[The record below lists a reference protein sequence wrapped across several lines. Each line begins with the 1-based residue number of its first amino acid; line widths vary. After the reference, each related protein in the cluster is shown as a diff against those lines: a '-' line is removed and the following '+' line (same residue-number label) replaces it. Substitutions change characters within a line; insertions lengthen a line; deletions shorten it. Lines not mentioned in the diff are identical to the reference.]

1 MIKNHEILTKRNRRW
16 GPSWSD
22 ISQQVKDCI
31 WKLKS
36 IRVLILFVTW
46 IQNLMRKQNLFCC
59 FSQQYIS
66 VKHKTR
72 LSHPPKPRI
81 RIKHRIRYSLALI
94 NNWIRIWE
102 IVQKNLII
110 DFILNIYVLL
120 YLLKNV
126 KFIIRQFYFR
136 ILLSMQ
142 TLDNIIC
149 N

>member
-1 MIKNHEILTKRNRRW
+1 
-16 GPSWSD
+16 
-22 ISQQVKDCI
+22 
-31 WKLKS
+31 
-36 IRVLILFVTW
+36 
-46 IQNLMRKQNLFCC
+46 MRKQNLFCC
-59 FSQQYIS
+59 FTQQYIS
-66 VKHKTR
+66 VKHKSR
-72 LSHPPKPRI
+72 LTHPPKPI
-81 RIKHRIRYSLALI
+81 QKPFKHRITYSLALI

-126 KFIIRQFYFR
+126 KFIIRRFYFR

-142 TLDNIIC
+142 TFDNIIC